1 MHYYS
6 YIKIQ
11 MKFINTT
18 KKKIWMIKILLGN
31 TKATC
36 PLAVQTLKNFADI
49 NKF

>member
-18 KKKIWMIKILLGN
+18 KKKIWMVKILLGN

-36 PLAVQTLKNFADI
+36 PLVVQTLINFSDI
-49 NKF
+49 NRF